1 MKLINF
7 NKLTIKNFLS
17 VGDEPVVVNFNTG
30 LNIITGVNKDKQD
43 RRNGVG
49 KSTVADAIHY
59 ALFGITIRD
68 IKKEYIVNNITQS
81 GCEVVLEFSVEENGK
96 KSMYVIVR
104 KVSPSKCFLY
114 ENDVDVTRDS
124 IGNTTQ
130 YIGEL
135 IGSTPDVFQNCVIM
149 SVNGTTPFMAKKK
162 LDKRKFIE
170 GILNL
175 QVFSDMLTH
184 VRGEYN
190 TVTKDFDVEC
200 MKYEEISNSI
210 EAHQQQLAT
219 YKSQQRDRRK
229 TIESRVNENERE
241 IKRLNEKI
249 DSIESIDVK
258 SHTEKISF
266 LNDKLTKCRS
276 KLTIIRDNNTG
287 IKTKINMLIDV
298 SAKLDGK
305 NKTCPTC
312 LRVIDE
318 NDKQHIAD
326 EQAKIERNI
335 NKLREQLEDTSEYDE
350 LIKLESLLSNKIKDT
365 EIILERA
372 KTTFARRESINEDI
386 SRINKHN
393 EQLLQDMESKDL
405 VGDGIES
412 NIKDAE
418 TRLSAS
424 QDSITELKKQLN
436 HLDIVK
442 FVVSEEGVKSYIVK
456 KILQV
461 LNSKL
466 AYYLKQMDANC
477 VCVFNEYFEEQIFDE
492 KGKLCSYFNFSGAER
507 KNIDLACLFAFM
519 DIRRLQ
525 GDVVYNFSMYDE
537 LLDSSLDETGIEIV
551 INILKDRVRK
561 FNETVYIITHRK
573 EAATLISSNE
583 SSLDIPSE
591 VITLVKQKGITKRV
605 DSLAVAV

>member
-1 MKLINF
+1 MKVINF
-7 NKLTIKNFLS
+7 KKLTIKNFLS
-17 VGDEPVVVNFNTG
+17 VGSDPVSIDFNKG
-30 LNIITGVNKDKQD
+30 INIITGVNKDKQD

-68 IKKEYIVNNITQS
+68 IKKDYIVNNITQK
-81 GCEVVLEFSVEENGK
+81 GCEVLLEIQINENGIN
-96 KSMYVIVR
+96 SNYVIVR

-114 ENDVDVTRDS
+114 KDDNDITRDS
-124 IGNTTQ
+124 ISNTTQ
-130 YIGEL
+130 YIEEL
-135 IGSTPDVFQNCVIM
+135 IGSSPDVFQNCVIM
-149 SVNGTTPFMAKKK
+149 SVNSTTPFMAKKK
-162 LDKRKFIE
+162 IDKRKFIE

-175 QVFSDMLTH
+175 QVFSDMMGQ

-190 TVTKDFDVEC
+190 SVTRDFDVEC

-210 EAHQQQLAT
+210 DTHQQQLAT
-219 YKSQQRDRRK
+219 FKTQQRDREK
-229 TIESRVNENERE
+229 TVESRIAENNRE
-241 IKRLNEKI
+241 LDRLKSKASDI
-249 DSIESIDVK
+249 DSIKMDDFQQQLE
-258 SHTEKISF
+258 F
-266 LNDKLTKCRS
+266 LENKLDKCRR
-276 KLTIIRDNNTG
+276 KLGDVREYNTG
-287 IKTKINMLIDV
+287 IRTKINMYKDV
-298 SAKLDGK
+298 YSQLNNN

-312 LRVIDE
+312 LRQIDE
-318 NDKQHIAD
+318 NDKQHIAN
-326 EQAKIERNI
+326 ERTKIENKI
-335 NKLREQLEDTSEYDE
+335 NDLNAELDNTSEFDE
-350 LIKLESLLSNKIKDT
+350 LTKLDSLLINKIKDIKVKRDAAKAST
-365 EIILERA
+365 ARLETINNDIKRIDEHNKQLQQDLKSHDTMA
-372 KTTFARRESINEDI
+372 DSIEC
-386 SRINKHN
+386 S
-393 EQLLQDMESKDL
+393 
-405 VGDGIES
+405 
-412 NIKDAE
+412 IKDAE
-418 TRLSAS
+418 SRLADS
-424 QDSITELKKQLN
+424 QASITSLKKQLN

-551 INILKDRVRK
+551 INILKERVSK
-561 FNETVYIITHRK
+561 LNETIFIITHRK
-573 EAATLISSNE
+573 EAATLISNNE
-583 SSLDIPSE
+583 SSEDIPSNI
-591 VITLVKQKGITKRV
+591 ITLVKQKGITKRV
-605 DSLAVAV
+605 DSLTSAI

>member
-1 MKLINF
+1 MKVINF

-17 VGDEPVVVNFNTG
+17 VGDEPVVIDFNTG

-59 ALFGITIRD
+59 ALFGTTIRD
-68 IKKEYIVNNITQS
+68 IKKDYIVNNITQT
-81 GCEVVLEFSVEENGK
+81 GCEVLLDLNITDNGIA
-96 KSMYVIVR
+96 SHYVIVR

-114 ENDVDVTRDS
+114 QDDVDVTRDS

-130 YIGEL
+130 YIEEL
-135 IGSTPDVFQNCVIM
+135 IGSTSDVFQNCVIM
-149 SVNGTTPFMAKKK
+149 SVNSTTPFMAKKK
-162 LDKRKFIE
+162 IDKRKFIE

-175 QVFSDMLTH
+175 QVFSDMLSH
-184 VRGEYN
+184 VRAEYN
-190 TVTKDFDVEC
+190 IVTKDFDVEC

-210 EAHQQQLAT
+210 DTYQQQYAT
-219 YKSQQRDRRK
+219 YNAQQRDREK
-229 TIESRVNENERE
+229 TAETRINENNRELDRLRSKANDIQDIKLDDFNERL
-241 IKRLNEKI
+241 I
-249 DSIESIDVK
+249 
-258 SHTEKISF
+258 F
-266 LNDKLTKCRS
+266 LEDKLDKCRN
-276 KLTIIRDNNTG
+276 KLGDIRAHNAG
-287 IKTKINMLIDV
+287 IRTSINMYKDV
-298 SAKLDGK
+298 LSQLNNN

-312 LRVIDE
+312 LRQIDE
-318 NDKQHIAD
+318 NDKQHIIN
-326 EQAKIERNI
+326 ERSKIESKI
-335 NKLREQLEDTSEYDE
+335 DKLYVELENTSEFDE
-350 LIKLESLLSNKIKDT
+350 LTKLDSLVVNKIKDIKIKRDAAKAST
-365 EIILERA
+365 ARLE
-372 KTTFARRESINEDI
+372 TITNDI
-386 SRINKHN
+386 KRITDHNKQL
-393 EQLLQDMESKDL
+393 EQDL
-405 VGDGIES
+405 KSHDTLGDSIES
-412 NIKDAE
+412 SIKDAE
-418 TRLSAS
+418 SRLAES
-424 QDSITELKKQLN
+424 QDNITSLKSQLN
-436 HLDIVK
+436 QLDIVK

-551 INILKDRVRK
+551 INILKDRVQK

-573 EAATLISSNE
+573 EAATLISNNE
-583 SSLDIPSE
+583 SAQDIPSE
-591 VITLVKQKGITKRV
+591 IITLVKQKGITKRV
-605 DSLAVAV
+605 DSCA